1 MNQIN
6 TLNPILKKAL
16 NSLDLQ
22 LENEL
27 QKYRQKRRK
36 QRAEGSLNSSYVAPA
51 ISTPL
56 MSNNQPTPELMTLD
70 SELDQDQAILS
81 SISYSNDPNL
91 TQSGSEEK
99 TQIGRDLKLP
109 NFESSQPSKSKI
121 IARISLDQ
129 ISSLIHQPQGEK
141 ASVAEVENKIP
152 NQYLKSTE
160 QLLASLQEEENTVKQ
175 TNQTNLKV
183 DKNSS
188 LKTSYFKY
196 LTTPLGVGSLLLLF
210 VSSALLSTVILAP
223 ESFSYLG
230 LNNLFLG
237 NQTPPQPDNL
247 NNNNLTSNSTVVV
260 PKGINLTNEEFTPIQ
275 LENLSTLDSNI
286 KAPVAP
292 PVNNLNPQTPTDS
305 PPQTLSQTV
314 PSPPPAPVL
323 TNNEDLASVL
333 LPPSLR
339 PQNQTNFEVPTLPP
353 APNLK
358 TDQATNQNL
367 NQRYLVVIPF
377 TGNNSLDQVRQ
388 VVKDAFVRDFP
399 DGKKIQIATFDNQ
412 NEAEQFIQ
420 KLSRS
425 GLSASVYTLANR

>member
-1 MNQIN
+1 M
-6 TLNPILKKAL
+6 
-16 NSLDLQ
+16 
-22 LENEL
+22 EF
-27 QKYRQKRRK
+27 
-36 QRAEGSLNSSYVAPA
+36 
-51 ISTPL
+51 
-56 MSNNQPTPELMTLD
+56 
-70 SELDQDQAILS
+70 
-81 SISYSNDPNL
+81 
-91 TQSGSEEK
+91 
-99 TQIGRDLKLP
+99 KLP

-247 NNNNLTSNSTVVV
+247 NNNN
-260 PKGINLTNEEFTPIQ
+260 
-275 LENLSTLDSNI
+275 
-286 KAPVAP
+286 
-292 PVNNLNPQTPTDS
+292 
-305 PPQTLSQTV
+305 
-314 PSPPPAPVL
+314 
-323 TNNEDLASVL
+323 
-333 LPPSLR
+333 
-339 PQNQTNFEVPTLPP
+339 
-353 APNLK
+353 
-358 TDQATNQNL
+358 
-367 NQRYLVVIPF
+367 
-377 TGNNSLDQVRQ
+377 
-388 VVKDAFVRDFP
+388 
-399 DGKKIQIATFDNQ
+399 
-412 NEAEQFIQ
+412 
-420 KLSRS
+420 
-425 GLSASVYTLANR
+425 